1 MLLLWMN
8 KVTIIINLFV
18 IFLFFLGIKKSPT
31 GILDATKVIRILRL
45 TDSSYEMSETV
56 RNLESHDS
64 LSYEI
69 LFEGLRTGSTF
80 VQAEI
85 IDNDFYHNIRTKSVR
100 LSVSANVQFHPSTD
114 VYLLPYS
121 RLPFRLYQI
130 KRQ

>member
-1 MLLLWMN
+1 
-8 KVTIIINLFV
+8 
-18 IFLFFLGIKKSPT
+18 
-31 GILDATKVIRILRL
+31 
-45 TDSSYEMSETV
+45 MSETV